1 MKRAEG
7 VLSSRR
13 INIQIQIIVAKL
25 AFGVILFEQ
34 GQKIRRAF
42 VAAAQYGGGYGEQ
55 LAPVRARVEW
65 GERGFDFWQ
74 ELHYFGGVLL

>member
-7 VLSSRR
+7 ILSSRR
-13 INIQIQIIVAKL
+13 INIQIQIIVAEL
-25 AFGVILFEQ
+25 AFGIVLFEQ

-55 LAPVRARVEW
+55 LAPMRARIEG
-65 GERGFDFWQ
+65 GERRFDFWQ
-74 ELHYFGGVLL
+74 ELHHLGGVLL